1 MVKLRHS
8 RDGLRR
14 PSLTTLR
21 TLILTLA
28 VAFTF
33 LILIL
38 LTLTIPKPN
47 HLKSISRRNTLRSE
61 YGKRE
66 LWVETISWEPRAFLH
81 HNFLT
86 KEECEHI
93 IRISKPSMSKS
104 SVVDNETGKSFDSS
118 VRTSSG
124 TFLRRGHDKI
134 VRNIEKRI
142 ADFTHI
148 PVEHGEPLQ
157 VLRYK
162 VGQEYVPHY
171 DYFADKYNTRNGGNR
186 MATMLM
192 YLSDVEE
199 GGETVFPNAK
209 GDVSSV
215 PWWNELSDCGKEGL
229 SVKPKM
235 GDAILF
241 WSMKPNTTLDPTSL
255 HGACPVIKGDKWSS
269 AKWMRVDEYII

>member
-14 PSLTTLR
+14 PSLTTLQTR
-21 TLILTLA
+21 ILILA

-33 LILIL
+33 FILIL
-38 LTLTIPKPN
+38 LALRFPKFN
-47 HLKSISRRNTLRSE
+47 HLNSISRRNTLRSE
-61 YGKRE
+61 DGEGE

-93 IRISKPSMSKS
+93 IRIAKPRMSKS

-124 TFLRRGHDKI
+124 TFLKRGHDKI

-162 VGQEYVPHY
+162 VGQQYVPHN
-171 DYFADKYNTRNGGNR
+171 DYFADKFNTRNGGNR

-241 WSMKPNTTLDPTSL
+241 WSMKPNTTLDPLSL

-269 AKWMRVDEYII
+269 AKWMRVDEYRT

>member
-14 PSLTTLR
+14 PSLTTLQ

-28 VAFTF
+28 VTFTF
-33 LILIL
+33 FILIL
-38 LTLTIPKPN
+38 LALRFPKTN
-47 HLKSISRRNTLRSE
+47 HLNSVSRRNTPRSE
-61 YGKRE
+61 DGAGE
-66 LWVETISWEPRAFLH
+66 IWVETVSWEPRAFLH

-93 IRISKPSMSKS
+93 IRIAKPGMSKS
-104 SVVDNETGKSFDSS
+104 SVVDSETGKSFDSS

-124 TFLRRGHDKI
+124 TFLQRGHDKI
-134 VRNIEKRI
+134 VRKIEKRI
-142 ADFTHI
+142 SDFTHI

-162 VGQEYVPHY
+162 VGQKYVPHF
-171 DYFADKYNTRNGGNR
+171 DFFADKYNVRNGGNR

-241 WSMKPNTTLDPTSL
+241 WSMKPNATLDPLSL

-269 AKWMRVDEYII
+269 AKWMRVEEFTT

>member
-8 RDGLRR
+8 RVGLLR

-38 LTLTIPKPN
+38 LTLTIPKSN
-47 HLKSISRRNTLRSE
+47 HLNSVSHRNTLRNQN
-61 YGKRE
+61 GKE
-66 LWVETISWEPRAFLH
+66 EVWVETISWEPRAFLH

-93 IRISKPSMSKS
+93 IRIAKPSMSKS
-104 SVVDNETGKSFDSS
+104 SVVDNKTGKSFDSS

-124 TFLRRGHDKI
+124 TFLQRGHDQI

-162 VGQEYVPHY
+162 VGQKYAPHY
-171 DYFADKYNTRNGGNR
+171 DYFGDKFNTRNGGNR

-241 WSMKPNTTLDPTSL
+241 WSMKPNTTLDPFSL

-269 AKWMRVDEYII
+269 AKWMRVNKYVR